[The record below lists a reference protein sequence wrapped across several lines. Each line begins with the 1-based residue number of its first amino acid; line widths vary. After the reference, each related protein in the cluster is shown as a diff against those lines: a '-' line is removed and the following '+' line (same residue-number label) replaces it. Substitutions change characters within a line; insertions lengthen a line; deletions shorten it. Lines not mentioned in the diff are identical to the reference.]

1 MKKNILI
8 LLFGFLISP
17 LFAIEKIEPDPA
29 AAKLVGEFMN
39 ALTIADEAE
48 RLQAI
53 LPIVHDSLKTKD
65 KKDLFS
71 SVKQFSY
78 KRAVNMIKLYKNP
91 VELGDVHKGSVST
104 IGFKETA
111 ETGRRDKYFV
121 KKKEGINGLPAPIHV
136 FIPEGGGAPKIYDFG
151 SL

>member
-1 MKKNILI
+1 MNKSILV
-8 LLFGFLISP
+8 LVLSMVISP
-17 LFAIEKIEPDPA
+17 LLAIEKIAPDPA
-29 AAKLVGEFMN
+29 AAKLVNDFMT

-53 LPIVHDSLKTKD
+53 LPLVHNSLKTND

-78 KRAVNMIKLYKNP
+78 KRAVNMIKLYKIP
-91 VELGDVHKGSVST
+91 VELGEVHKGTDST
-104 IGFKETA
+104 VGFKETA
-111 ETGRRDKYFV
+111 EVGRRDKYFV
-121 KKKEGINGLPAPIHV
+121 KKKEGVNGLPAPIHV
-136 FIPEGGGAPKIYDFG
+136 FIPKSGGTPKIYDFG

>member
-1 MKKNILI
+1 MKKSFLVI
-8 LLFGFLISP
+8 LLGFAISP
-17 LFAIEKIEPDPA
+17 LVAIEKIAPDPA
-29 AAKLVGEFMN
+29 AAKLVNDFMN

-53 LPIVHDSLKTKD
+53 LPMVHDSLKSND

-78 KRAVNMIKLYKNP
+78 KRAVNMIKLYKLP

-104 IGFKETA
+104 VGFKEAA
-111 ETGRRDKYFV
+111 ERGRRDKYFV
-121 KKKEGINGLPAPIHV
+121 KKKDGVNGLPAPIHV
-136 FIPEGGGAPKIYDFG
+136 FIPEAGGAPKIFDFG

>member
-1 MKKNILI
+1 ML
-8 LLFGFLISP
+8 
-17 LFAIEKIEPDPA
+17 AIEKIEPDPA

-53 LPIVHDSLKTKD
+53 LPLVHDSLKTKD

-71 SVKQFSY
+71 NVKQFSY

-91 VELGDVHKGSVST
+91 VELGNVHKGSVST
-104 IGFKETA
+104 IGRKSVIKIFATESL
-111 ETGRRDKYFV
+111 RRRGMCENIFYLIESDSV
-121 KKKEGINGLPAPIHV
+121 A
-136 FIPEGGGAPKIYDFG
+136 KI
-151 SL
+151 